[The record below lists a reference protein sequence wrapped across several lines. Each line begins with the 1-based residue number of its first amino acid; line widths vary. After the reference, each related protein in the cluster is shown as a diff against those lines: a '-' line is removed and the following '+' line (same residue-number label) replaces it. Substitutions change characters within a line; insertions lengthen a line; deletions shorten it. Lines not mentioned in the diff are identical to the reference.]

1 MYYPFF
7 IVYMLIGFILSVVV
21 FLWALNAGQFRD
33 QKRARFLPL
42 ERDSK
47 TEKVEGSGIRRI
59 EVYALMFL
67 ACTGLAASAA
77 VLIFALMRGS

>member
-7 IVYMLIGFILSVVV
+7 IVYMLIGFVLSVVV
-21 FLWALNAGQFRD
+21 FLWALNAGQFKD

-42 ERDSK
+42 DRGGK
-47 TEKVEGSGIRRI
+47 TEKVKGSGFRRI

-67 ACTGLAASAA
+67 ACTGLATSAA
-77 VLIFALMRGS
+77 VLIFALTRGG